1 MLSVVAGSLPSHTGA
16 RAGNARATTAL
27 SIFLAT
33 AVAAPTLAEPPASAT
48 STPMGCAPP
57 ARRDLFVVLIDES
70 GATQQTLD
78 DAKAEAGAIWA
89 GAGLR
94 LAWAAPRVPLDV
106 PDGRPVIVIVRRAL
120 LRPASGGAAD
130 SRARSHPVLGQVQFG
145 EDGRP
150 GNLIE
155 VSFQALTSFV
165 KTGSYMDRPIVA
177 LPAFAQVR
185 LLGRGLGRVVAH
197 EIGHWLMGR
206 DHAHEGLMRPTF
218 GVRDLVESNVPLM
231 LRPWTLA
238 RSEPPLAPSSR
249 CDLDASHPA
258 SVRQ

>member
-1 MLSVVAGSLPSHTGA
+1 
-16 RAGNARATTAL
+16 
-27 SIFLAT
+27 
-33 AVAAPTLAEPPASAT
+33 
-48 STPMGCAPP
+48 MGCAPP
-57 ARRDLFVVLIDES
+57 AWRDLHAVLIDES
-70 GATQQTLD
+70 GAAQQTLA

-94 LAWAAPRVPLDV
+94 LAWAAPRGALDV
-106 PDGRPVIVIVRRAL
+106 PDGRTVIVIVRRAL
-120 LRPASGGAAD
+120 LRPPSGGAAG
-130 SRARSHPVLGQVQFG
+130 SRARSHPVLGQVQFA
-145 EDGRP
+145 EDGQP

-155 VSFQALTSFV
+155 VSFQALTSFL
-165 KTGSYMDRPIVA
+165 TSGSYMDRPIVA

-206 DHAHEGLMRPTF
+206 DHTRKGLMRPTF
-218 GVRDLVESNVPLM
+218 GVRDLLESNVPPM
-231 LRPWTLA
+231 PRTWTPARCETLLA
-238 RSEPPLAPSSR
+238 LSSR